1 MSEQDKLV
9 AWRAPD
15 GQLREDE
22 GQGEPPFNDWT
33 PLYERPA
40 PPAPEL
46 PALPEPVAWRSF
58 DVARQKAYYDE
69 VPITSIQP
77 GAYTHTPLYA
87 APPPA
92 RVPVLTDEQIDAIGI
107 KMLGKGYGGNTD
119 REFARAVLAAATQ
132 GSKP

>member
-1 MSEQDKLV
+1 MTNEREALAELV
-9 AWRAPD
+9 AAHERNTLYSGSGHWDRARAVLA
-15 GQLREDE
+15 Q
-22 GQGEPPFNDWT
+22 
-33 PLYERPA
+33 
-40 PPAPEL
+40 PE
-46 PALPEPVAWRSF
+46 PEPVAWRSF